1 VPQAAVSQAQG
12 NYQVTV
18 IGADNRAQLRAVKAG
33 PTDGSLWV
41 ISTGLK
47 PGERVIVVGAE
58 KVKDGDLVK
67 PAPFKNNEER

>member
-1 VPQAAVSQAQG
+1 
-12 NYQVTV
+12 
-18 IGADNRAQLRAVKAG
+18 
-33 PTDGSLWV
+33 V

-67 PAPFKNNEER
+67 PAPFKDNEER